1 MQRELVEQIVSPA
14 GRRDFIRK
22 AGMAGVA
29 GAALMASN
37 GLAQSAITDVD
48 IVNFALNL
56 EYLEAEFYS
65 VATTGRTIDQFG
77 LATTG
82 SGAAGATNGG
92 GKVTL
97 SDGKPLFVNTVAM
110 QIAADERAHVVLL
123 RNALGSMGI
132 QPIAKPAINLDALGI
147 GFRNEMEFLTLA
159 RVFEDLGVTAYA
171 GAAGL
176 IKDKGILGTAARI
189 FGAEAQHAATIRLQ
203 VAKLRIMS
211 AAVDPLDVP
220 PPPVGSMYF
229 SLDSNALVQTR
240 TPGQV
245 LFLAY
250 GGKENAVSGGFF
262 PNGVNGTI
270 KAASSQAQPNPCAA

>member
-1 MQRELVEQIVSPA
+1 MQREIVERIVSPA
-14 GRRDFIRK
+14 GRRDFMRK
-22 AGMAGVA
+22 AGAEG
-29 GAALMASN
+29 GAALLAAN
-37 GLAQSAITDVD
+37 GVAQTTTPITDVD

-77 LATTG
+77 LAITG
-82 SGAAGATNGG
+82 SGTAGATNGG

-97 SDGKPLFVNTVAM
+97 SDGKPLFVNRVAM
-110 QIAADERAHVVLL
+110 QIAEDERAHVVLL
-123 RNALGSMGI
+123 RNALGLMGM

-147 GFRNEMEFLTLA
+147 GFKNEMEFLGLA

-189 FGAEAQHAATIRLQ
+189 FGAEAQHASTIRLQ
-203 VAKLRIMS
+203 VAKLRVMS
-211 AAVDPLDVP
+211 AAVDPIDIP
-220 PPPVGSMYF
+220 PPPVGSKYF

-245 LFLAY
+245 LFIAY
-250 GGKENAVSGGFF
+250 GGKENATSGGFF

>member
-1 MQRELVEQIVSPA
+1 MQREIVEQVISPA

-22 AGMAGVA
+22 AGAAGAVSMAGT
-29 GAALMASN
+29 

-65 VATTGRTIDQFG
+65 VATSGRTIDQFG
-77 LATTG
+77 LATNG
-82 SGAAGATNGG
+82 SGAAGPTNGG
-92 GKVTL
+92 SKVTL
-97 SDGKPLFVNTVAM
+97 SGGKPLFIDKVAM
-110 QIAADERAHVVLL
+110 QIAEDERAHVVLL

-147 GFRNEMEFLTLA
+147 GFKNEMEFLALA
-159 RVFEDLGVTAYA
+159 RIFEDLGVTAYA

-176 IKDKGILGTAARI
+176 IKDKNILGTAARI

-203 VAKLRIMS
+203 AAKLRVMS
-211 AAVDPLDVP
+211 AAVDPIDVP
-220 PPPVGSMYF
+220 PPPLGSKYF
-229 SLDSNALVQTR
+229 SLDPNALVLTR

-250 GGKENAVSGGFF
+250 GGKENAMSGGFF

-270 KAASSQAQPNPCAA
+270 KAASSQAEPNPCAA